1 MPGFIVYG
9 PIMMMMQAVFLIA
22 LEKVWII
29 FPRLSRKM
37 EIFYKCVVEETLLGK
52 DPDVAEDFT
61 GGALDKDKIVRQ
73 RQREEIC
80 GALRNSSLL
89 LQMYILKNSLQ
100 LIFAILF
107 IVFNYL
113 WGLQSDDNVGECP
126 IKARDNTVWM
136 QCRQKRF
143 GYVVNIQTMVSV
155 Y

>member
-9 PIMMMMQAVFLIA
+9 PIMMMMQAIFLIA
-22 LEKVWII
+22 LEKIWTL
-29 FPRLSRKM
+29 FPRLRGKV

-61 GGALDKDKIVRQ
+61 GGALDKDKILRL

-80 GALRNSSLL
+80 GALRHSSLL
-89 LQMYILKNSLQ
+89 LHIYILKNSLE

-113 WGLQSDDNVGECP
+113 WGLQSDDNIGICP
-126 IKARDNTVWM
+126 IIAGDNVVRL

-143 GYVVNIQTMVSV
+143 G
-155 Y
+155 